1 MNNTVVIKPQ
11 FDYVHGLT
19 YGKLVIDC
27 PSHSNIIISG
37 ETCEEVPNCV
47 VNYQTCN
54 DVYINVN
61 SMLTCESFMVDSEHL
76 YVINPFSQI
85 TFMFNDYEI
94 IMLLQKE
101 FLTFSSV
108 LASMYAVWLAFCG
121 HFEQVWL
128 ANVMAQSQR
137 NGKPSI
143 EILTKTLQGLWS
155 SKRFNLEDFDIKRIP
170 YIKDVIKT
178 CTYEFLEDNAR
189 LLDKEQIISMI
200 EELNED
206 QGERKAMLIQAAG
219 LKDDNSRRFEL

>member
-1 MNNTVVIKPQ
+1 MYKFSSQRRPIAK
-11 FDYVHGLT
+11 LT
-19 YGKLVIDC
+19 
-27 PSHSNIIISG
+27 
-37 ETCEEVPNCV
+37 
-47 VNYQTCN
+47 

-85 TFMFNDYEI
+85 TFTFNDYKI

-121 HFEQVWL
+121 HYEQVLL
-128 ANVMAQSQR
+128 ANVMAQPQG

-143 EILTKTLQGLWS
+143 ELLTKTLQGLWS
-155 SKRFNLEDFDIKRIP
+155 SKQFNLKDFDIKNIP
-170 YIKDVIKT
+170 YIKDVFKN
-178 CTYEFLEDNAR
+178 CTYEFLDANVS
-189 LLDKEQIISMI
+189 LLDKEQIISII
-200 EELNED
+200 EELDEG

-219 LKDDNSRRFEL
+219 LKDENSRRFEL